1 MNLRHTGTALAATFS
16 LTGAWGCHADR
27 GLEGLAGATAACAIT
42 AAELVAESRA
52 EKQAWTP
59 LQECG
64 GYPRFECYSDSTLPL
79 EDAREHALRA
89 INLVR
94 TMNGARPVSLD
105 FALNAY
111 AQQGSKQLAR
121 NHHPH
126 GHVLTDTTGCRLCG
140 ESQGDPNGYPA
151 KPVSAQI
158 DAILDDMVAEG
169 AGGTNYDNLLR
180 SDWHVL
186 GIGLVNPDGL
196 MYLTADFSR

>member
-1 MNLRHTGTALAATFS
+1 MDPRHTGTALAAMLS
-16 LTGAWGCHADR
+16 LVGTSSCYADK
-27 GLEGLAGATAACAIT
+27 GLEAVATVAAAGAIT
-42 AAELVAESRA
+42 AAELAAEHRA
-52 EKQAWTP
+52 AQQAWTP

-64 GYPRFECYSDSTLPL
+64 GYPRFECYSDGTLPL
-79 EDAREHALRA
+79 EDARAHALRA
-89 INLVR
+89 INLLR

-111 AQQGSKQLAR
+111 AQQGSKELAR
-121 NHHPH
+121 NHRPH
-126 GHVLTDTTGCRLCG
+126 GHVLTDKTGCRLCG

-151 KPVSAQI
+151 KPVGAQI
-158 DAILDDMVAEG
+158 DAILDGMVAEG

-196 MYLTADFSR
+196 MYLTADFSP